1 MVVIA
6 VIANVLTGLTV
17 LLNRVVN
24 SNLAQKIGLFRS
36 TLYNYVT
43 GLVVS
48 AIFMLFSKEVGT
60 FSDTTMEGVPFWAYF
75 GGFIGVIAIVL
86 SSYLTPRISA
96 FYLTLLLFIGQL
108 FTGIVIDF
116 LNAGEFSFA
125 KLIGGVFVFTG
136 LAYNLFYDKKKN
148 VEKAGK
154 SEA

>member
-6 VIANVLTGLTV
+6 VIATALTGLTV
-17 LLNRVVN
+17 ILNRVVN
-24 SNLAQKIGLFRS
+24 SSLAQKIGLFRS

-43 GLVVS
+43 GLIVS
-48 AIFMLFSKEVGT
+48 TLFMLFSTETSMFLGIT
-60 FSDTTMEGVPFWAYF
+60 IEGVPFWAYF
-75 GGFIGVIAIVL
+75 GGFIGVIVIVL
-86 SSYLTPRISA
+86 SSYLTPQISA

-154 SEA
+154 SET

>member
-6 VIANVLTGLTV
+6 VIATALTGLTV
-17 LLNRVVN
+17 ILNRVVN
-24 SNLAQKIGLFRS
+24 SSLAQKIGLFRS

-43 GLVVS
+43 GLIVS
-48 AIFMLFSKEVGT
+48 TLFMLFSTETSMFLGIT
-60 FSDTTMEGVPFWAYF
+60 IEGVPFWAYF

-86 SSYLTPRISA
+86 SSYLTPQISA

-154 SEA
+154 SET